1 MLGRISDYGYVS
13 LPSRDLVNAVTA
25 SAPAR
30 VNIIGEH
37 TDYNAGLV
45 LPTCTALLTK
55 VRATPRAD
63 REVHVQSST
72 IQESAEFNLD
82 SISPDKSGAWIE
94 YVKGV
99 AAGLQDAGIELRG
112 ANLEID
118 SKIPLGAG
126 LSSSASLELSVA
138 NALLGVS
145 GEHFDAVELALLC
158 QKAEQEYAG
167 VQCGIMDQYALACAQ
182 YGNALLVDCRS
193 LQTQQVALP
202 EDIAFILTD
211 SGIRHSLVDGEYN
224 NRAEECA
231 AAVAAIAKT
240 APSVSSLRDVTEA
253 MLQANKNE
261 LDDALFRRC
270 RHVIA
275 ENQRVQNMVQAL
287 QTKDLPAVG
296 ELLNDCHKSLRDDY
310 AVSCAELDALV
321 ECANSSRLVLGS
333 RMVGAGFG
341 GCVLSACQID
351 NASDAATDI
360 LKAYAEISGGSPWQH
375 LVKPAHPAGLEENV

>member
-1 MLGRISDYGYVS
+1 
-13 LPSRDLVNAVTA
+13 VNAVTA

-82 SISPDKSGAWIE
+82 AISPDKSGAWIE

-341 GCVLSACQID
+341 GCVLSACQIN
-351 NASDAATDI
+351 NASDAAADI

>member
-1 MLGRISDYGYVS
+1 M
-13 LPSRDLVNAVTA
+13 NAITA

-37 TDYNAGLV
+37 TDYNAGFV
-45 LPTCTALLTK
+45 LPTCTALLTR

-63 REVHVQSST
+63 RVVHVQSST
-72 IQESAEFNLD
+72 IEESAEFNLAA
-82 SISPDKSGAWIE
+82 ISPDKSGTWIE

-99 AAGLQDAGIELRG
+99 AVGLQDAGIELRG
-112 ANLEID
+112 ADLIID
-118 SKIPLGAG
+118 SEIPLGAG
-126 LSSSASLELSVA
+126 LSSSASLELSIA
-138 NALLGVS
+138 YAFLGISV
-145 GEHFDAVELALLC
+145 GIGPEGPPTAAQLALLC
-158 QKAEQEYAG
+158 QKAEHEYAG

-193 LQTQQVALP
+193 LKTQQVALP

-240 APSVSSLRDVTEA
+240 APSVNSLRDVTEA

-287 QTKDLPAVG
+287 QNKDLPAVG

-341 GCVLSACQID
+341 GCVLSACQVN
-351 NASDAATDI
+351 NASDAAAEI
-360 LKAYAEISGGSPWQH
+360 KKAYAEISGGSPWQH
-375 LVKPAHPAGLEENV
+375 IVKPAHPAGLEETV